1 MLIALQRVENEQ
13 ALKDALASPI
23 KREDCAFYVTEMPEA
38 ARALAQRKLPCI
50 FLEGSAQETKKGA
63 GVYGVD
69 LILQGDNMRGKPG
82 GTPAGVQPQLSDGRG
97 RRRIGPDVSG

>member
-1 MLIALQRVENEQ
+1 MLIALRGIKNEQ

-23 KREDCAFYVTEMPEA
+23 KKEDCAFYVTGMSEA

-63 GVYGVD
+63 GIYGVD
-69 LILQGDNMRGKPG
+69 LILQGDNMRKKQD
-82 GTPAGVQPQLSDGRG
+82 GTWRERSCSRQTDAGV
-97 RRRIGPDVSG
+97 SG